1 MSSGVV
7 IAVIWLVVFIIGVVV
22 GVMGIVALSAM
33 RKDHKDEEGEDDPDD
48 RWNDQWLER
57 DHGVSGIAGHWDAS
71 PHWPDA
77 PGVKDPGPPEDEL
90 TS

>member
-1 MSSGVV
+1 MSSDAV
-7 IAVIWLVVFIIGVVV
+7 IAVIWVLVFIIGVGV
-22 GVMGIVALSAM
+22 GIMAIIALSVM
-33 RKDHKDEEGEDDPDD
+33 RKDRKDREGEDDQYP
-48 RWNDQWLER
+48 ER

-77 PGVKDPGPPEDEL
+77 PGGAQDAPEDEL